1 MEKIEEKRYVQRL
14 LPHHGFQYTGT
25 GMKMQWIT
33 FITFGGDGDKTPSKL
48 TKAPHYIC
56 KNCPKN
62 MGPVS
67 KIRMFIRLE
76 RRAGAAPAVG
86 ADPQPSATPGRAPG
100 AGCIKPTGAWGKSLP
115 GFFLPGNPLPAG
127 RQTAGKT
134 RDVQHAAFFD
144 RGVGFP
150 PEFYPFSVKAS
161 LDRGVFP

>member
-62 MGPVS
+62 VGPIS
-67 KIRMFIRLE
+67 KIRMFIRRE
-76 RRAGAAPAVG
+76 RRAGGGPGSGSCSPAIRHARTCSG
-86 ADPQPSATPGRAPG
+86 RGLHQTDRCLGQISPGV
-100 AGCIKPTGAWGKSLP
+100 
-115 GFFLPGNPLPAG
+115 LPAG
-127 RQTAGKT
+127 RSPAGGATDRRKNAG
-134 RDVQHAAFFD
+134 RAACHLLWQGRRIPAGILPVF
-144 RGVGFP
+144 GK
-150 PEFYPFSVKAS
+150 SV
-161 LDRGVFP
+161 P